1 MTTSDAAIEST
12 PALPRDVLGWL
23 RLWFLLRDP
32 VGRKAYAISGFGLMV
47 LKYVVELLVLG
58 QLTGMFYTPLN
69 FVNPSFAAR
78 SMFLQGAP
86 EWLGMAW
93 VIWTLPFL
101 WISVSMSVR
110 RALDAGLSP
119 WHGLW
124 MFVPWL
130 NLAWMLVLAALPSA
144 PKPPQYWHPDTQ
156 RYESYRPNEASA
168 ALKAGLGGMAVG
180 ALYASVMIQL
190 SIYVLESY
198 GVVLFFGTP
207 FVTGVASGY
216 LFNLRGS
223 RSHAATM
230 GVAFLSVILT
240 GMGLLAFAIEGA
252 VCLIM
257 AAPILAPLAVM
268 GAPLGKFLAD
278 RRRRMH
284 GGLVG
289 ALLLVPLLAV
299 AETRMMPHSE
309 FVVVSSVEI
318 AAPAEKVW
326 QQVVA
331 FPEIEERPE
340 WFFRMGIS
348 CPLGARIKGQGV
360 GAIRECLFTTGQ
372 FVEPITTWD
381 APRRLAFDVR
391 EQPEPMFEM
400 TPYRDIHPPHLDGSF
415 RSTRGEFELTEL
427 ANGHTRLTG
436 RTWYTLDIHPHAY
449 WTIWTDWILHRI
461 HLRVLRHI
469 QRLAEYENSKV
480 AG

>member
-1 MTTSDAAIEST
+1 MATSDAAIEPT

-32 VGRKAYAISGFGLMV
+32 VGRKAYAISGFGLMAF
-47 LKYVVELLVLG
+47 KYVVEMLVLG
-58 QLTGMFYTPLN
+58 QLTGLLYTPLG
-69 FVNPSFAAR
+69 FVNPSFSAR

-130 NLAWMLVLAALPSA
+130 NLVCMLVLACWPSA
-144 PKPPQYWHPDTQ
+144 EWSADLWDPELGRLRSKEPKDI
-156 RYESYRPNEASA
+156 A
-168 ALKAGLGGMAVG
+168 APLKAGLGGIAVG

-223 RSHAATM
+223 QSHAATL
-230 GVAFLSVILT
+230 GVAFLSVMLT
-240 GMGLLAFAIEGA
+240 GMGLMVFGIEGA
-252 VCLIM
+252 VCLLM
-257 AAPILAPLAVM
+257 ATPILVPLGVM

-289 ALLLVPLLAV
+289 ALLVVPLLAV
-299 AETRMMPHSE
+299 AETQMMPRTE

-326 QQVVA
+326 RQVIA

-360 GAIRECLFTTGQ
+360 GATRECLFTTGK
-372 FVEPITTWD
+372 FVEPITMWD
-381 APRRLAFDVR
+381 APRQLAFDVR

-415 RSTRGEFELTEL
+415 RSTRGEFELAEL
-427 ANGHTRLTG
+427 PNGYTRLTG

-449 WTIWTDWILHRI
+449 WTIWTDWLLHRI

-469 QRLAEYENSKV
+469 QRLAEGDDLAAAN
-480 AG
+480 